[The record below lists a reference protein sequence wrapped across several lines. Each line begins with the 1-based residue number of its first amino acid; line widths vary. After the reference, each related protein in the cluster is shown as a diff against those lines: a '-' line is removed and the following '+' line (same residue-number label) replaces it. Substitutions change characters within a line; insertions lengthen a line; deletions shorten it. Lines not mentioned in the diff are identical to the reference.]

1 MNERAPDH
9 GPGGHRTSATE
20 RIRAALDISPLAVIA
35 LAALGVPRVI
45 AHDLGPVP
53 AAVNAVLVFAPIA
66 VWIGYVLWRRVP
78 NPFPALLAVGA
89 CYGLLLALTHQ
100 VLWGAAFADDPP
112 RLGGNLEGRLSPGAE
127 ELVMRGFAM
136 GSSVVTGV
144 LLGAATGAV
153 AWLLAKVTDRV

>member
-1 MNERAPDH
+1 MSTGERMRNTL
-9 GPGGHRTSATE
+9 G
-20 RIRAALDISPLAVIA
+20 LSPLAVIV

-53 AAVNAVLVFAPIA
+53 AVVNAVLVFVPIA
-66 VWIGYVLWRRVP
+66 VWIGYALWRRVP

-100 VLWGAAFADDPP
+100 LLWNAAFADDPP
-112 RLGGNLEGRLSPGAE
+112 RLGGNLEGRFSPGTE

-136 GSSVVTGV
+136 GSSVLTGV

-153 AWLLAKVTDRV
+153 AWLLARITDRTR